1 MNDLPIIAGLRAFW
15 ATITAAIAD
24 TFQLHDAA
32 AEGLDAAVEG
42 GEALT
47 DLPGVGWAETLPGG
61 PDVGAPGCVG

>member
-15 ATITAAIAD
+15 DTITAAIAD

-47 DLPGVGWAETLPGG
+47 DLPGAGWADTLPGG
-61 PDVGAPGCVG
+61 PGMGGLGGLG